1 MLHIIV
7 SDPKATKLKKK
18 NQDMKNFR
26 KKTKNSTAV
35 RFIKQNIEKWKK
47 KLNIQSES
55 HPPKLKTAVKFVMK
69 RLEKNKKE
77 IIK

>member
-26 KKTKNSTAV
+26 K
-35 RFIKQNIEKWKK
+35 IK
-47 KLNIQSES
+47 IQQLLDS
-55 HPPKLKTAVKFVMK
+55 
-69 RLEKNKKE
+69 
-77 IIK
+77 

>member
-7 SDPKATKLKKK
+7 SDPKATKLKK
-18 NQDMKNFR
+18 NQDMKNIR
-26 KKTKNSTAV
+26 KTKNSTAV

-47 KLNIQSES
+47 KLNIQSKS
-55 HPPKLKTAVKFVMK
+55 HPPKLKTAVKFVIK

>member
-18 NQDMKNFR
+18 SRYEKYQKN
-26 KKTKNSTAV
+26 KNSTAV
-35 RFIKQNIEKWKK
+35 RFIKQNIEKLKK
-47 KLNIQSES
+47 KLNIQSKS